1 MNIIP
6 LALEYY
12 DKNTEL
18 YGDKFD
24 NVKYYKIERFADES
38 VFDAVIFLDAQKE
51 VLFKS
56 RFNIIG
62 SYVPNLNLW
71 KWAWSNPELKRKD
84 TAIARK
90 IINYGMEL
98 ENNKSLHSELTT
110 SKYHIQNSIQLD
122 IHIAIASYLAKK
134 PLVVKL
140 YVYEKKDKK
149 SDDLYLFQ
157 PVKED
162 LVNKLITH
170 EEWDNLQIIYLV
182 LTDYDAKD

>member
-6 LALEYY
+6 IALEYY
-12 DKNTEL
+12 DKNMEL

-62 SYVPNLNLW
+62 SYNPIIKSW
-71 KWAWSNPELKRKD
+71 HWAWSNSDLKRKY
-84 TAIARK
+84 TTIARK
-90 IINYGMEL
+90 IINYGMEI

-110 SKYHIQNSIQLD
+110 SVYHIQNSIQLD

-134 PLVVKL
+134 PLIVKL

-149 SDDLYLFQ
+149 SQELYLFH

-162 LVNKLITH
+162 LDNNLITQ
-170 EEWDNLQIIYLV
+170 EEWNDLKINYLV
-182 LTDYDAKD
+182 LTDYDATD